1 MKSNGLMRLVL
12 VVPIL
17 VSVRCGSDDPGYDA
31 DADAVPDPVFE
42 DISDFFPDEAVDLPG
57 DEAAD
62 PPRDEVTDSI
72 EDTPSDGSDCPSP
85 PTCDPPLIS
94 GIENAI
100 DESGCPTG
108 YCCTGLEVVLEG
120 VTVMSRV
127 TLSLLGSGTVTNIG
141 DVAVVYSDLDCEIR
155 NPVDDSLVAS
165 CEAMT
170 LVSDPS
176 LNPDQSQGFDIA
188 PVCVIHGPEPCF
200 DPVDVVC
207 TFTWETIGC
216 YSSGSAEV
224 TETVEFVCGV

>member
-1 MKSNGLMRLVL
+1 MKHNCFPWCVIAVL
-12 VVPIL
+12 AL
-17 VSVRCGSDDPGYDA
+17 AGCGSDDPGYDA

-42 DISDFFPDEAVDLPG
+42 DVPDILPDAPDMPGDEIPDPPPDEA
-57 DEAAD
+57 
-62 PPRDEVTDSI
+62 TDGA
-72 EDTPSDGSDCPSP
+72 EDAPSDGSDCPSP
-85 PTCDPPLIS
+85 PTCDPPLIG

-108 YCCTGLEVVLEG
+108 YCCTGVEVALEG
-120 VTVMSRV
+120 LWVMSTV
-127 TLSLLGSGTVTNIG
+127 TLSLTGSGTVTNIG

-176 LNPDQSQGFDIA
+176 LDPDQSLEFDIA